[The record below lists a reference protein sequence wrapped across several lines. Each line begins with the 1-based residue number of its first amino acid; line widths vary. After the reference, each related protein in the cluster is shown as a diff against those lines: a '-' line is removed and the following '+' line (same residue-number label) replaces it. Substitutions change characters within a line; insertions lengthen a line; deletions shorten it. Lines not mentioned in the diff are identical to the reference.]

1 MTEMTLSVSVVIPN
15 YNYEDFVGAAIE
27 SALGL
32 DWPDVEV
39 IVVDD
44 GSTDHSRAAIER
56 YTDRITAIFRQE
68 NASQVVSCN
77 VGFSRSRGEVV
88 IFLDSD
94 DMLHPSTI
102 RELAVVWRPAI
113 SKVQFQMRTIDAEGR
128 PLGSLYP
135 QYYWVPSPEEIRC
148 WAIRAGT
155 YPTPPGSG
163 NAYSRSFLE
172 RIFPLDPD
180 VARFVDSCCI
190 AAAPYLGDVVTI
202 AKPLV
207 YYRIHGGNDGAMS
220 VLDVNRF
227 GREVTRAKKRFAY
240 AQQIAKSVGLVVPD
254 DALHKSLT
262 TLPYR
267 LASLRLAP
275 QRHPLPGDSS
285 KAILGDVV
293 RAVLAPQGVSLQG
306 RLALLMWAFM
316 TVLSP
321 SQLAKALILWRF
333 VPKKR
338 PKFLTDRLRHFKIV
352 R

>member
-1 MTEMTLSVSVVIPN
+1 MLSVSVVIPN

-27 SALGL
+27 TALGL

-44 GSTDHSRAAIER
+44 GSTDSSRVAIER
-56 YTDRITAIFRQE
+56 YADRIAAIFLQE
-68 NASQVVSCN
+68 NSGQVVACN
-77 VGFSRSRGEVV
+77 VGFTRSRGEVV

-102 RELAVVWRPAI
+102 RELAAVWRPTI
-113 SKVQFQMRTIDAEGR
+113 SKVQFQMQTIDADGR
-128 PLGSLYP
+128 PLGSVHP

-148 WAIRAGT
+148 WAITVGA

-172 RIFPLDPD
+172 RIFPLDPYFF
-180 VARFVDSCCI
+180 RFADSCCL

-207 YYRIHGGNDGAMS
+207 YYRIHGRNDGAMLA
-220 VLDVNRF
+220 LDVNRF
-227 GREVTRAKKRFAY
+227 GREVTVAKKRFAY
-240 AQQIAKSVGLVVPD
+240 AQQIAKSVGLVVLN
-254 DALHKSLT
+254 DAFNKGLSM
-262 TLPYR
+262 LPYR

-275 QRHPLPGDSS
+275 QRHPLPGDSF
-285 KAILGDVV
+285 KAILSDVV
-293 RAVLAPQGVSLQG
+293 RAVLEPQGVSLQG
-306 RLALLMWAFM
+306 RLALLLWAFM

-321 SQLAKALILWRF
+321 SQLSAALVVWRF
-333 VPKKR
+333 VPEKR
-338 PKFLTDRLRHFKIV
+338 PQFLTDLLRHFKIV